1 MYGDVSLTSPSRY
14 KTASVPVALDSVLS
28 FHFLPIS
35 SSIGY

>member
-1 MYGDVSLTSPSRY
+1 MYGDVSPTSPSRY

-28 FHFLPIS
+28 FLAHS